1 MPPQL
6 TPEPTGPVHGFT
18 PTTGLTHDPPSP
30 PTHVLHHHRHHCA
43 EPDSGPYADRTGN
56 NVTPVAS
63 KRPIEF
69 VRGGGSSL
77 VAKKPK
83 NNGVLSLET
92 TNTTQPVSSDDMQC
106 KSEDETTVDTAEDT
120 RNNEANTI
128 DKMLL
133 VDEQMIGFK
142 GRHGMDL
149 RLPHIPIGYFCQ
161 LIGETPFR
169 LSPLPLMVKN
179 IEKRTMSICNYNKSK
194 VSVDLHDRLRNNHRR
209 GGLREQ
215 VATRFMT
222 SACQMK
228 HKR

>member
-1 MPPQL
+1 M
-6 TPEPTGPVHGFT
+6 HGFT
-18 PTTGLTHDPPSP
+18 PTTGLTPDPPSP
-30 PTHVLHHHRHHCA
+30 PTHVLHHHRHHRA

-149 RLPHIPIGYFCQ
+149 RLPHIPIGYGCQ
-161 LIGETPFR
+161 GD
-169 LSPLPLMVKN
+169 PLCDTRDTISFVSVSIN
-179 IEKRTMSICNYNKSK
+179 DQEHRTTHYIDLYNKSK
-194 VSVDLHDRLRNNHRR
+194 GSIDLHDRFRNNHRR

-215 VATRFMT
+215 VATRCMT
-222 SACQMK
+222 STCQMK